1 LEITVAGSGTIV
13 AAHIATERVPS
24 CANRSSEPLLTPL
37 YGEGDGPAEIGFAEL
52 LPEAPRVMMYSP
64 DGVGLGHMRRNA
76 NIASRF
82 VESARD
88 ASVLMVGG
96 APTGLFFQVPLGVDY
111 LKLPS
116 IKKVDT
122 NQWEPRSL
130 KVTSSKLGGLRAEL
144 IQGAAGQFEPQLVIV
159 DHLPAGVWA
168 ELVPTLKMFRR
179 MANPPR
185 VIMGLRDVLD
195 TPAVVRETWRREG
208 VYDLLTAY
216 YDGVFIYGS
225 KAVYDSAAQ
234 YGLDLPGKVHYCG
247 YVCMHHSCRRP
258 EHIRAALNLKA
269 HRFVLVSAG
278 GGTDSYPMMEACTR
292 ALRELGDTGDLEAV
306 LVTGPLM
313 PQQQRQRIE
322 ELARGHRIHVLGT
335 VVDSSSLMNAADL
348 VITMGGYNTVMEAM
362 SLGKKIL
369 VMPREG
375 PSAEQ
380 RTRAALLADMGL
392 IRALELRD
400 ATPARL
406 AGMIL
411 EGLDARSVAL
421 AALHLNGAR
430 TVVAHMKRELAAW
443 HAADAR
449 LGRAGPTRRAAG

>member
-1 LEITVAGSGTIV
+1 
-13 AAHIATERVPS
+13 
-24 CANRSSEPLLTPL
+24 
-37 YGEGDGPAEIGFAEL
+37 
-52 LPEAPRVMMYSP
+52 
-64 DGVGLGHMRRNA
+64 MRRNA

-82 VESARD
+82 VESVQD

-96 APTGLFFQVPLGVDY
+96 APTGMFFQVPAGVDL

-116 IKKVDT
+116 IKKVRT
-122 NQWEPRSL
+122 NHWEPRSL
-130 KVTSSKLGGLRAEL
+130 RVTSSNLRSLRAHL
-144 IQGAAGQFEPQLVIV
+144 IQGAAEQFEPQLIVV
-159 DHLPAGVWA
+159 DHLPAGVWG
-168 ELVPTLKMFRR
+168 ELVPTLQMFRR

-195 TPAVVRETWRREG
+195 APEVVREVWSREG
-208 VYDLLTAY
+208 VYDLLATY

-225 KAVYDSAAQ
+225 RAVYDAAAH

-247 YVCMHHSCRRP
+247 YVCANQACRSP
-258 EHIRAALNLKA
+258 KHIHAALNLSG
-269 HRFVLVSAG
+269 RRLVTVSAG
-278 GGTDSYPMMEACTR
+278 GGSDAYPMMEACTK

-313 PQQQRQRIE
+313 PLQQRQQLE
-322 ELARGHRIHVLGT
+322 ELACGYPIRVLGT

-362 SLGKKIL
+362 SLGKRTL
-369 VMPREG
+369 VIPREG

-380 RTRAALLADMGL
+380 RTRAALLAEMGL
-392 IRALELRD
+392 LRALELRD

-406 AGMIL
+406 ARMIR
-411 EGLDARSVAL
+411 EGLDDRSVTP

-430 TVVAHMKRELAAW
+430 TVVARMKRELAAW
-443 HAADAR
+443 HAASTR
-449 LGRAGPTRRAAG
+449 LGEASPIRRAAG